1 MAMRR
6 DSVPLSE
13 RRKISFAIASGD
25 YSDDKIAYMYNVKQV
40 LIDRIRKEDNTG
52 KVDEAKAKA
61 NKAEQESK
69 AARSATAAALKAVKD
84 QAAAQAINS

>member
-6 DSVPLSE
+6 DSVPHSE
-13 RRKISFAIASGD
+13 RRKISAAIASGD

-52 KVDEAKAKA
+52 KVDEAKAI
-61 NKAEQESK
+61 SK
-69 AARSATAAALKAVKD
+69 GAYFIAPLYFSLP
-84 QAAAQAINS
+84 